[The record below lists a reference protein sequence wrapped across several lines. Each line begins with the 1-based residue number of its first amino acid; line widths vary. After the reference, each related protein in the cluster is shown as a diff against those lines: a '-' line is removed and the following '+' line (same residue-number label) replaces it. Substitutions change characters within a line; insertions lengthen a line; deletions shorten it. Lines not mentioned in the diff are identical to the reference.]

1 MAKLFAV
8 QMWQIK
14 WQSVPMDLPI
24 TRQNI
29 KMGHKWNYFICIMK
43 SNNYAMAI
51 LFQFWLCCQDGPFFS
66 YKLCIFAEEM
76 TLWFIF
82 HIINTVHYRAI
93 CEQSIA
99 PGIHLPHR
107 QNRFIFPCS
116 GVTSA
121 KELETTSTFSMLNLH
136 CLSRLKTAINLHQN
150 LCGHLHVH
158 LIFWND
164 HSNKPLKT
172 RTFKE
177 ISGLPWVSLTADLF
191 FFWNNNKYH
200 LYRACLDTQGHW
212 PEKHCIPA
220 KTTWAHW
227 VIGGLQNN

>member
-1 MAKLFAV
+1 M
-8 QMWQIK
+8 QWQFCFNFDFVVKMVHFSVTNYVFLLKK
-14 WQSVPMDLPI
+14 WHCDSFSISSIQCIIEQSV
-24 TRQNI
+24 
-29 KMGHKWNYFICIMK
+29 
-43 SNNYAMAI
+43 NNPLHLEFTFLI
-51 LFQFWLCCQDGPFFS
+51 GKIDS
-66 YKLCIFAEEM
+66 YS
-76 TLWFIF
+76 
-82 HIINTVHYRAI
+82 H
-93 CEQSIA
+93 
-99 PGIHLPHR
+99 
-107 QNRFIFPCS
+107 
-116 GVTSA
+116 VTSA